1 MSVFL
6 GSRLYVC
13 SNFSIMQPQSDSF
26 DLWTKIPLN
35 SSVVFLPLSL
45 FRLSL
50 QPASFFISLH
60 GKILQPL
67 SFPTLKKKSKQQ
79 KPITTT
85 KGTNKQT
92 KKVTSFGVSN
102 FYFFTKNQA
111 RKSLRARPPILVYL
125 LLSAELAL
133 PLVPQ
138 KKQHILWY

>member
-6 GSRLYVC
+6 GSKLNMC

-26 DLWTKIPLN
+26 DLWTKTPLN
-35 SSVVFLPLSL
+35 SSMVFLPHYLCSGFPCSLLHSLSL
-45 FRLSL
+45 FMVRSFSL
-50 QPASFFISLH
+50 CHSQH
-60 GKILQPL
+60 W
-67 SFPTLKKKSKQQ
+67 KKKDKTKSKQQ

-138 KKQHILWY
+138 KK